1 MRVIVQLCFCSSSSS
16 LIAIKAVLNNAD
28 ILSRLLLFAMMIYVF
43 ATQWVTDAQQR
54 STKKRLLLQ
63 KAVVCLQDPPFPP
76 EKGKV
81 LKSWQSSK
89 DNCLYAC
96 FCCPLFVQSVFF
108 SSTCCFVCEAESVD
122 GCYKRSIHVWL
133 HETTF
138 PRTKRWKCR
147 SAHLTGLLKDKNKLF
162 TLCLKKDGSGEW
174 KRKSVKNRVNSFFF
188 FSPTCGLCCVS
199 VVASLQK
206 AEKRRIYSQDI
217 YGGKIRTLHS
227 FSLFVVT
234 VKCSKYP
241 LNPPSIIILLG
252 GKGRVNPSAC
262 IRASKTFTQIKVACL
277 LHFFQL

>member
-1 MRVIVQLCFCSSSSS
+1 MEVGSGR
-16 LIAIKAVLNNAD
+16 
-28 ILSRLLLFAMMIYVF
+28 
-43 ATQWVTDAQQR
+43 
-54 STKKRLLLQ
+54 
-63 KAVVCLQDPPFPP
+63 
-76 EKGKV
+76 EKV
-81 LKSWQSSK
+81 LK
-89 DNCLYAC
+89 
-96 FCCPLFVQSVFF
+96 
-108 SSTCCFVCEAESVD
+108 TE
-122 GCYKRSIHVWL
+122 
-133 HETTF
+133 
-138 PRTKRWKCR
+138 
-147 SAHLTGLLKDKNKLF
+147 LTAFL
-162 TLCLKKDGSGEW
+162 
-174 KRKSVKNRVNSFFF
+174 F

-252 GKGRVNPSAC
+252 GKGRVNPSAR